1 MCEDDIKVDLDTYNV
16 PETNSKHPEIQ
27 ENKLIS
33 VYCKSDHDEDLKY
46 NLHHEIDAADEH
58 VVVQEM
64 SFDHEET
71 TFGIIDIDNNVKRET
86 DTELKTDD
94 CYAPSSDENLEGLC
108 Y

>member
-1 MCEDDIKVDLDTYNV
+1 
-16 PETNSKHPEIQ
+16 
-27 ENKLIS
+27 
-33 VYCKSDHDEDLKY
+33 
-46 NLHHEIDAADEH
+46 
-58 VVVQEM
+58 M

-94 CYAPSSDENLEGLC
+94 CYAPGSDENLEGLC